1 MSDLDLSTAETTRKA
16 LHDINS
22 RQKELGAR
30 NESLSEQVE
39 KKTADLAA
47 VSKRLAEIENAE
59 KHRTSNDGNAAL
71 GRYVREDGTVRMA
84 GESTETTAYMP
95 GLLDD
100 APRSDW
106 HGDFQR
112 AVDDHNM
119 MKLIRKGKPVTK
131 SENRVVEIGRR
142 SPIPEV
148 RRIFADGAGSGSGA
162 DWIPDVML
170 PVLERDLTMARRVVA
185 NFQTWNMTSKNEI
198 LPTLSLGFRPYVKSA
213 ATADD
218 PSQYTAS
225 SLTTAQRAITATGF
239 AVRSQVDADSSQD
252 TLLNSLDLIRSELVS
267 AIVDGEEDSCI
278 NGDDAASHQDAI
290 ASWNSRGRW
299 GSASSSADHR
309 TAWQGLRA
317 RAYDVSNTVD
327 QGSTETFAGL
337 MSTRGTLDSPHGV
350 DGDLCVIVSPERYLD
365 VLVTMAEV
373 KSLSDF
379 GPNYTALSGQVAAIG
394 GMPVIVSEFVTA
406 DLAATGLYTG
416 SGATSGWLIVNRSRF
431 RMGRLGGGAQV
442 QLAPDITRGIYDV
455 VATSRQVFFTIDG
468 TSKKNVAW
476 GYNMDGS

>member
-1 MSDLDLSTAETTRKA
+1 M
-16 LHDINS
+16 
-22 RQKELGAR
+22 
-30 NESLSEQVE
+30 
-39 KKTADLAA
+39 
-47 VSKRLAEIENAE
+47 
-59 KHRTSNDGNAAL
+59 
-71 GRYVREDGTVRMA
+71 
-84 GESTETTAYMP
+84 
-95 GLLDD
+95 
-100 APRSDW
+100 
-106 HGDFQR
+106 
-112 AVDDHNM
+112 
-119 MKLIRKGKPVTK
+119 
-131 SENRVVEIGRR
+131 
-142 SPIPEV
+142 
-148 RRIFADGAGSGSGA
+148 
-162 DWIPDVML
+162 
-170 PVLERDLTMARRVVA
+170 
-185 NFQTWNMTSKNEI
+185 
-198 LPTLSLGFRPYVKSA
+198 
-213 ATADD
+213 
-218 PSQYTAS
+218 
-225 SLTTAQRAITATGF
+225 
-239 AVRSQVDADSSQD
+239 
-252 TLLNSLDLIRSELVS
+252 
-267 AIVDGEEDSCI
+267 
-278 NGDDAASHQDAI
+278 
-290 ASWNSRGRW
+290 
-299 GSASSSADHR
+299 
-309 TAWQGLRA
+309 
-317 RAYDVSNTVD
+317 SNTVD